1 MHTELRR
8 SLKHFYCVLFL
19 INIKKKKTVF
29 FFGKNSIVI
38 TPGHIGWQ
46 DNINGYGEEKKHKI
60 LLKQSSSD
68 GAICADKQTPKVL
81 FKKSLFSFFSSDAM
95 QWCVMFGSSLAG
107 HHCLWRL
114 MASVLVT
121 RSGPWINARLYLK
134 GTQRKGITPRNK
146 IGEKTWCYPRKYI
159 YFKTCTL
166 YTAQWLLYKSK
177 PIIRQ
182 KSNISLGT
190 VICLFLLFPI
200 AVGGLLLRPIVL
212 LGSIP
217 IFVCMSGVNYI
228 M

>member
-1 MHTELRR
+1 MTGQYKWVWRREEAQNPAETIFKWRCNMCRQADTEGT
-8 SLKHFYCVLFL
+8 FL
-19 INIKKKKTVF
+19 
-29 FFGKNSIVI
+29 
-38 TPGHIGWQ
+38 
-46 DNINGYGEEKKHKI
+46 
-60 LLKQSSSD
+60 
-68 GAICADKQTPKVL
+68 
-81 FKKSLFSFFSSDAM
+81 KSLFSFFSSDAM
-95 QWCVMFGSSLAG
+95 QWCVIFGSSLAG